1 MPNDNVNGLINE
13 RQWVNVLFCCYFELL
28 EINTNFQLPIL
39 FGTTTIGDIQVAF
52 STSLMK
58 PTTINM
64 FMSCLTI
71 VALLIFNQYLA

>member
-1 MPNDNVNGLINE
+1 MPSDNVNALISE
-13 RQWVNVLFCCYFELL
+13 RQRVKVFLCCYVELL

-52 STSLMK
+52 STNLMK
-58 PTTINM
+58 PTTINL

-71 VALLIFNQYLA
+71 IA